1 MKTPYTL
8 RNEFILRN
16 YNTAITRAD
25 FEAHFTKTE
34 ENIVERYNRITNKN
48 QREIVLLKSRPCAW
62 GKCRFCDYI
71 DDNSRDREEML
82 ALNAEVLSKVTGEFG
97 VLEVIN
103 SGSCFELPDETLE
116 LIRRIVREKH
126 IHRLFFEAHW
136 MYRNRLQQMREFMG
150 IPITF
155 KIGVET
161 FNEEFREGYLN
172 KHADFHSP
180 EEVRRYFDS
189 PCLMVGIKGQ
199 TKEMIDYDIRMLKEH
214 FELGTVNVFTDNSTD
229 VKRDQELVDWFME
242 KYAWLLDDPTVEVLY
257 EKTDFGVGD

>member
-1 MKTPYTL
+1 M
-8 RNEFILRN
+8 
-16 YNTAITRAD
+16 
-25 FEAHFTKTE
+25 
-34 ENIVERYNRITNKN
+34 ERYNKITNKN
-48 QREIVLLKSRPCAW
+48 PREIVLLKGKPCAW

-71 DDNSRDREEML
+71 DDNSRDIDTIND
-82 ALNAEVLSKVTGEFG
+82 LNYEILSRVTGELG

-103 SGSCFELPDETLE
+103 SGSCFELPKETLKM
-116 LIRRIVREKH
+116 IKDIIIEKQ

-136 MYRNRLQQMREFMG
+136 MYRKHLQKMREYMG

-161 FNEEFREGYLN
+161 FDRSFREDYLN
-172 KHADFHSP
+172 KHANFDSP

-199 TKEMIDYDIRMLKEH
+199 TKEMIDYDIQMLKMH
-214 FELGTVNVFTDNSTD
+214 FELGTVNVFTNNSTD
-229 VKRDQELVDWFME
+229 VKRDLELVDWFMN
-242 KYAWLLDDPTVEVLY
+242 KYAYLLEDPSVEVLY